1 MDLQFRTITG
11 NYLPLILELQKMQSE
26 SKLVTPRDL
35 ADLDANAWLELINKQ
50 IGNQVIGFPAE
61 TPGKDDVER
70 AQNYAKMLLQA
81 VEETFPMAA
90 IVKEVERD
98 SKPDTTYLRRFFA
111 NNPMFEFSKADIA
124 GYLQENSDTALTGI
138 TDREGIT
145 AQLKTLQRVYK
156 VTPRYGEMQTLL
168 SEGINSAQDI
178 ARMDESTFTAKF
190 AALFG
195 ESRAREIYQRA
206 TQMEILINEETL
218 NLSIRKF
225 LKLVGINSQRKIEQ
239 AITKAIQDGLIDGTE
254 TLLAKM
260 TLEVKGLNLITTF
273 DGEIKLQ

>member
-26 SKLVTPRDL
+26 GRLVTPRDL

-81 VEETFPMAA
+81 VEETFPMAT
-90 IVKEVERD
+90 IVKEIERD
-98 SKPDTTYLRRFFA
+98 SKPDTTDLHRFFA
-111 NNPMFEFSKADIA
+111 NNPMFEFSNADIA
-124 GYLQENSDTALTGI
+124 SYLQENSNTALTGI
-138 TDREGIT
+138 TDHEGIT

-156 VTPRYGEMQTLL
+156 VTPHYGEMQTLL

-178 ARMDESTFTAKF
+178 ARMDESTFTVKF

-195 ESRAREIYQRA
+195 ESRARDVYRRA
-206 TQMEILINEETL
+206 AQFLINEETF
-218 NLSIRKF
+218 NISIRKF
-225 LKLVGINSQRKIEQ
+225 LKVVGINSQRQIER
-239 AITKAIQDGLIDGTE
+239 AVTRAIQDGLIDGTE
-254 TLLAKM
+254 IFLAKM
-260 TLEVKGLNLITTF
+260 TLEVKGLNLTTTF

>member
-1 MDLQFRTITG
+1 
-11 NYLPLILELQKMQSE
+11 
-26 SKLVTPRDL
+26 
-35 ADLDANAWLELINKQ
+35 
-50 IGNQVIGFPAE
+50 
-61 TPGKDDVER
+61 
-70 AQNYAKMLLQA
+70 
-81 VEETFPMAA
+81 
-90 IVKEVERD
+90 
-98 SKPDTTYLRRFFA
+98 
-111 NNPMFEFSKADIA
+111 
-124 GYLQENSDTALTGI
+124 
-138 TDREGIT
+138 
-145 AQLKTLQRVYK
+145 

-195 ESRAREIYQRA
+195 ESSAREIYQRA